1 MNHHSLVVSVVT
13 ANSFSIATFIILSCF
28 AGVIVAAEPK
38 TEKYSPEVVA
48 KAEKILEEHSL
59 RRGGKQIQA
68 TGTTV
73 VTRGISALSREK
85 RELRLMQKDWD
96 ASGLRLKVLRQ
107 QLQQLKQQRAELSLQ
122 LARVAGDTTANNRIV
137 GLLNV
142 NNNQMEQVVA
152 EREKTK
158 EQMTAKRAVLSE
170 AESKYAERILAI
182 RKQFTL
188 LESAVQEAL
197 VDDRS

>member
-1 MNHHSLVVSVVT
+1 MNVITRFAVAFQALLHVDSQSRRFLSYRGSLGMV
-13 ANSFSIATFIILSCF
+13 
-28 AGVIVAAEPK
+28 VAADPK

-68 TGTTV
+68 TGTTS
-73 VTRGISALSREK
+73 VTRGITGLSREK

-96 ASGLRLKVLRQ
+96 AGGVRLKVLRQ
-107 QLQQLKQQRAELSLQ
+107 QLQQLKQQRADLSLQ

-158 EQMTAKRAVLSE
+158 ANMTAKRAVLSE
-170 AESKYAERILAI
+170 AESKYAEKISRHSEAVHLA
-182 RKQFTL
+182 
-188 LESAVQEAL
+188 
-197 VDDRS
+197 